1 MCVTEGEQGCSG
13 VSSPQQSW
21 DAQGLSLRCSLL
33 LAPLASAAHRAGGKQ
48 WAAASF
54 LQPDLTLT
62 LLLSEMKID
71 HFPQGFFPDLGMS
84 RRMVHC
90 STAPYQPVRRE
101 DQRHLHAVFKAA
113 IPAEQ

>member
-1 MCVTEGEQGCSG
+1 MSTTEGEQGCSG

-21 DAQGLSLRCSLL
+21 DAQGLALRCSLL
-33 LAPLASAAHRAGGKQ
+33 LTPLASAAHRAGGKQ

-71 HFPQGFFPDLGMS
+71 NFPQGFFPALEMS
-84 RRMVHC
+84 RRMLHC
-90 STAPYQPVRRE
+90 STAPYQPVRRK
-101 DQRHLHAVFKAA
+101 DQRHLHAAFKAA
-113 IPAEQ
+113 ISVEQ